1 MSSGQ
6 FRVRVLPSCDISMP
20 ISGDTTSGAM
30 EAGRG
35 AAAIIIATITL
46 TKIKLKITI
55 TIAITGTTY

>member
-35 AAAIIIATITL
+35 AAAAAARVALAAALAATVL
-46 TKIKLKITI
+46 VV
-55 TIAITGTTY
+55 AR